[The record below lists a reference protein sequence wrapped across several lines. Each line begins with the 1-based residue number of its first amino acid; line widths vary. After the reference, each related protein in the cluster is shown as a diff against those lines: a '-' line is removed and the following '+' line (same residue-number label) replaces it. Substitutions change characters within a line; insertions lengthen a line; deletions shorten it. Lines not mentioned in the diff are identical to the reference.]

1 MADPN
6 SRSNVP
12 IYISIFLFLCFG
24 YGIYDYFTG
33 FEENGC
39 EMTYMYEYPQ
49 FVVSFLW
56 LSLNDCGPQ
65 FLLVG

>member
-6 SRSNVP
+6 KPSSVP
-12 IYISIFLFLCFG
+12 IYISILLFLCFG
-24 YGIYDYFTG
+24 YGIYDFLTG

-49 FVVSFLW
+49 FVVSFPF
-56 LSLNDCGPQ
+56 D
-65 FLLVG
+65 FIEM